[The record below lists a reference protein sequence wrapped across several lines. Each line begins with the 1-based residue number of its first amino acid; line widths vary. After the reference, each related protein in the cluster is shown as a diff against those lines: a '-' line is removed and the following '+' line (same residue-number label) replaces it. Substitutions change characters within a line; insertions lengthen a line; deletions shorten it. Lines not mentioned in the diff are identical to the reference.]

1 MSTLTT
7 QTAQPEPDDVKQ
19 QPRKNPRRDP
29 KDPDVMIWLE
39 RERYVTMAYQFQ
51 EPPLPIRDPP
61 TAPKRRLFQQDS
73 DEFRDDVLLRP
84 IVKVRFA
91 GVIYRPLEGPP
102 LPDSLKEFK
111 RKYGTIRALHHESAK
126 QRFAEHAL
134 VGEINLMP
142 FLKKLLAYK
151 AAEQAFNLS
160 NDPVKRPM
168 KLPRKPSL
176 PEYLR
181 ANLRKL
187 LVKGCYKPRN
197 PETHLQRKKVRDEL
211 RKLKMDAQP
220 ETETQEDFYPEAP
233 QDEWRQAGAW

>member
-1 MSTLTT
+1 MS
-7 QTAQPEPDDVKQ
+7 QPEPDVKQ
-19 QPRKNPRRDP
+19 QQKQPRDP

-51 EPPLPIRDPP
+51 EPAQPP
-61 TAPKRRLFQQDS
+61 VGTVKRRRLFQQDS

-84 IVKVRFA
+84 ILKVRFA

-102 LPDSLKEFK
+102 LPESLKEFK
-111 RKYGTIRALHHESAK
+111 RKYVTIRALHHDSAK

-134 VGEINLMP
+134 FGEINLMP

-160 NDPVKRPM
+160 NDPNKRPT

-181 ANLRKL
+181 VNLRKL

-197 PETHLQRKKVRDEL
+197 PEAYLQRKKVRDEL
-211 RKLKMDAQP
+211 RKLKMEA
-220 ETETQEDFYPEAP
+220 QEDFAPEEAP
-233 QDEWRQAGAW
+233 QDEWGQTGAW